1 MELEGY
7 EIKVETKQKLPQIEL
22 PEIIRIEK
30 VNENKAIIF
39 AKEDIREQ
47 LSELLAK
54 KGATIV
60 SLKVEE
66 PSLEDVFLRTI
77 YRRSD

>member
-1 MELEGY
+1 
-7 EIKVETKQKLPQIEL
+7 
-22 PEIIRIEK
+22 EIIRIEK

-66 PSLEDVFLRTI
+66 PSLEDVFLRTV
-77 YRRSD
+77 YKRGD